1 MSMET
6 LESLKSRQRVFRVFY
21 RDYVNDVAVSSAQP
35 ESMLADRIAPLA
47 ESVLQHADN
56 FIGVID
62 ANELVLQLYLDDD
75 ESSVFVELLYPEGK
89 GMLRLNMPWEQAVA
103 LLTGLP
109 EAFDEGLLPG
119 AQYIA

>member
-1 MSMET
+1 MQT

-47 ESVLQHADN
+47 ETVLQHADN

-89 GMLRLNMPWEQAVA
+89 GMLRLNVPWEQAVA
-103 LLTGLP
+103 LLGGLP
-109 EAFDEGLLPG
+109 ESFDESLLPG